1 MRGFTVTQNL
11 ELKVWLGL
19 AVLALVSAKILL
31 WRTSRVLSKAQRD
44 ALVQETR
51 LAPVAVL
58 VPSALPESAV
68 SVVAS

>member
-1 MRGFTVTQNL
+1 MTQNL

-31 WRTSRVLSKAQRD
+31 WRTSRVLNHARQD
-44 ALVQETR
+44 ALMQEAR
-51 LAPVAVL
+51 LAPIAVFG
-58 VPSALPESAV
+58 PSATPESAV